1 MRKPMMMLALGLL
14 ISAAP
19 FATAAS
25 SADAPKS
32 DKMQAAKIAEQKGDL
47 ALAHS
52 SFELAAAY
60 YGTAVRVNRLNA
72 TLYNKLGIAQLQL
85 NERGMA
91 RRSFQQA
98 LKCDPQSNAAVNNL
112 GAVALRDKKFKLAVD
127 YFKQALAM
135 DESAASTHVNLA
147 EAWIGLGEMDRAMTE
162 YARALDLDAD
172 VFADNEGGSLIQLD
186 SPAQRA
192 RVDYLIAKSY
202 IKRGNLD
209 GALDYL
215 GRAKELH
222 LPNLAKVYTDPDF
235 TVLWKDPRLAKIV
248 KP

>member
-1 MRKPMMMLALGLL
+1 MRNPMMILAMSLL

-32 DKMQAAKIAEQKGDL
+32 DKMQAAKIVEQKGDL
-47 ALAHS
+47 AMAHN
-52 SFELAAAY
+52 SFEVAAAY
-60 YGTAVRVNRLNA
+60 YGTAARVDRSNA
-72 TLYNKLGIAQLQL
+72 SLYNKLGIAELQL
-85 NERGMA
+85 NQRGMA

-112 GAVALRDKKFKLAVD
+112 GAVALRDKKYKLALG

-135 DESAASTHVNLA
+135 DESVASTHVNLA
-147 EAWIGLGEMDRAMTE
+147 EAWIGLGELDRAMTE

-172 VFADNEGGSLIQLD
+172 VFSDNGGGSLIQLN

-222 LPNLAKVYTDPDF
+222 FGDLAKVYADPDF
-235 TVLWKDPRLAKIV
+235 TALWKDPRLAKIV
-248 KP
+248 RQ

>member
-1 MRKPMMMLALGLL
+1 MRNPMMILALGLL

-19 FATAAS
+19 FAIAAS

-47 ALAHS
+47 ALAHGN
-52 SFELAAAY
+52 FEVAAAY
-60 YGTAVRVNRLNA
+60 YGTAVRVDRLNA
-72 TLYNKLGIAQLQL
+72 ALYNKLGIADLQL
-85 NERGMA
+85 NQRGLA
-91 RRSFQQA
+91 RKSFQQA

-112 GAVALRDKKFKLAVD
+112 GAVALRDKKYKLAVD

-135 DESAASTHVNLA
+135 DESVASTHVNLA
-147 EAWIGLGEMDRAMTE
+147 EAWISLGEMDRAMTE

-172 VFADNEGGSLIQLD
+172 VFADSQGGSMIQLN
-186 SPAQRA
+186 SPEQRA
-192 RVDYLIAKSY
+192 RIDFLIAKSY

-222 LPNLAKVYTDPDF
+222 YGDLAKVYADPDF
-235 TVLWKDPRLAKIV
+235 TALWKDPRLSKIV
-248 KP
+248 RQ

>member
-1 MRKPMMMLALGLL
+1 MRKPMMILAMSLL
-14 ISAAP
+14 IAAAP
-19 FATAAS
+19 FATAA

-32 DKMQAAKIAEQKGDL
+32 DKMQAAKVAEQKGDL

-52 SFELAAAY
+52 SFEVAVAY
-60 YGTAVRVNRLNA
+60 YGTAVRVDRLNA
-72 TLYNKLGIAQLQL
+72 SIYNKLGIAQLQL
-85 NERGMA
+85 GQRGLA

-98 LKCDPQSNAAVNNL
+98 LKCNPQSNAAVNNL
-112 GAVALRDKKFKLAVD
+112 GAVALRDKKYKLALG

-135 DESAASTHVNLA
+135 DESVASTHVNLA

-172 VFADNEGGSLIQLD
+172 VFSDSEGGSLIQLN

-222 LPNLAKVYTDPDF
+222 YGDLAKVYTDTDF
-235 TVLWKDPRLAKIV
+235 TALWKDPRLAKIV
-248 KP
+248 RQ